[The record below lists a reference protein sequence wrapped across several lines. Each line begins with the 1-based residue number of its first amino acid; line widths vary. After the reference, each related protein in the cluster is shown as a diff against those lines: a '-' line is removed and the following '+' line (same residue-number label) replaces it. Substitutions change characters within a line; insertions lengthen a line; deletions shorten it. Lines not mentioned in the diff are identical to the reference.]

1 MLGSTELLLIFAA
14 ALLLFGPDK
23 LPEIAHSLGRLMGD
37 FRKAMREAENQ
48 LSVSEVKESIE
59 ETITMAKID

>member
-23 LPEIAHSLGRLMGD
+23 LPEIARSLGRMMGD

-59 ETITMAKID
+59 ETMNLAKIE